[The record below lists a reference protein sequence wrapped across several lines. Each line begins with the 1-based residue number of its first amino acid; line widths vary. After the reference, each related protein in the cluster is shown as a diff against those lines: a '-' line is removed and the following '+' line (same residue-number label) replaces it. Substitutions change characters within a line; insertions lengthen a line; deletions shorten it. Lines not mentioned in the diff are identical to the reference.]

1 MMGMKMDDGAAQ
13 ATLALLKIAKGIA
26 DTVVGDADQATVRA
40 VFDRLCLETD
50 CRADLE
56 AQPAGTASVH

>member
-1 MMGMKMDDGAAQ
+1 MKIEDGAAQ

-40 VFDRLCLETD
+40 VFDRLCLEID

-56 AQPAGTASVH
+56 VQPVGTALVH

>member
-1 MMGMKMDDGAAQ
+1 MKTEDGAAQ

-26 DTVVGDADQATVRA
+26 DTVVGDADQATVCA

-56 AQPAGTASVH
+56 AQPVGTALVH

>member
-1 MMGMKMDDGAAQ
+1 MKMEDGAAQ

-50 CRADLE
+50 YHGDADPERA
-56 AQPAGTASVH
+56 APATLH

>member
-1 MMGMKMDDGAAQ
+1 MGMKMEDGAAQ

-26 DTVVGDADQATVRA
+26 DRVVGDADQATVRA

-50 CRADLE
+50 CRADTEPPLV
-56 AQPAGTASVH
+56 GASAVH

>member
-1 MMGMKMDDGAAQ
+1 MGMKMEDGAAQ

-40 VFDRLCLETD
+40 VFDRLCLESDTRLD
-50 CRADLE
+50 VEPVSGVSATR
-56 AQPAGTASVH
+56 H

>member
-1 MMGMKMDDGAAQ
+1 MGMKMEDGAAQ

-50 CRADLE
+50 CRGE
-56 AQPAGTASVH
+56 TEPARAAPATLH

>member
-1 MMGMKMDDGAAQ
+1 MEDGAAQ

-40 VFDRLCLETD
+40 VFDRLCLEVD
-50 CRADLE
+50 YSADSE
-56 AQPAGTASVH
+56 PPSVAASPVH